1 MAESLDTT
9 PRPLIG
15 WPGYLVTVD
24 GRVISLKGKTPR
36 QLKPYIRPQDGYA
49 CVVLSRRMPAR
60 TRTFYAH
67 QLVLRAFVG
76 EPGPGQEGCHADGD
90 PGNNHLDN
98 LRWDNRA
105 SNISDAQRHGTFIRG
120 ERCAIAKL
128 TDAGVALMRAKY
140 RKGEYGYKRLA
151 QEFGVSEV
159 TAFSAINRLTWRHVP

>member
-24 GRVISLKGKTPR
+24 GRVISL
-36 QLKPYIRPQDGYA
+36 
-49 CVVLSRRMPAR
+49 
-60 TRTFYAH
+60 TFYAH